1 MKKTTLALTLST
13 IITLSSSAQAL
24 ELFVVQNY
32 KEAETAELWKKAKP
46 DQVPG
51 SLLSNVSVAG
61 PKSAYASLFPKTF
74 MQEEMLAVCHQNC
87 NDKDIFRVKN
97 GEIDDRD
104 QENWNVIEQS
114 TVYYWLNRYFSFLDE
129 KIQFQREKYLRVM
142 TNRELRDETK
152 GKVLKNNAFFSPSD
166 FTLSFLP
173 ASKSILFKLMGG
185 KINRSGFDPSVIVH
199 EASHYVFQHLFA
211 NPVNDEIGGLNEGFA
226 DYMAHI
232 FLNSPK
238 IGLVMMHGQAI
249 RDSSTQTDKAGNV
262 KSYQPGMEVHDLGE
276 RVSMALWKSREL
288 SNDKEE
294 MDRLVLDAVKNVG
307 NDPYASVHD
316 FKVKMLE
323 RLSHV
328 TDAVNMPIVN
338 LLWETTFPG
347 NPNKIHG
354 TEFLNVSQN
363 DKPIMGFKTKQVLPE
378 NLAREM
384 SINAVTEENFSILQ
398 LEQISG
404 SQIAIRM
411 GTEENSK
418 TTPYWIALDAE
429 RANILGIYGDDK
441 NLITDAEDI
450 EDVRFLATQAK
461 GVAALINDFKTKV
474 KDFADLSQ
482 GKGNFGIAYKIK
494 EKSISPETINFNGT
508 PLSGSKLRVGLK
520 RKLLAGILLGL
531 PEIESIDLYLLPI
544 DSKELPEVEGQ
555 RVVGYKIQF
564 KTGTSSEVI
573 LDKLALQ

>member
-32 KEAETAELWKKAKP
+32 KEAGAAELWKKAKP
-46 DQVPG
+46 DQVPE

-61 PKSAYASLFPKTF
+61 PKSAYATLFPKTF
-74 MQEEMLAVCHQNC
+74 LQDELLAVCHKNC
-87 NDKDIFRVKN
+87 NDKDIFRVKD

-104 QENWNVIEQS
+104 QADWNVIEQS
-114 TVYYWLNRYFSFLDE
+114 TVYYWLNRYFSFLDQ
-129 KIQFQREKYLRVM
+129 KIQFRPEKYLRVM
-142 TNRELRDETK
+142 TNRELRDETQ

-185 KINRSGFDPSVIVH
+185 KINRSGFDPSVITH

-211 NPVNDEIGGLNEGFA
+211 NPVNEEIGGLNEGFA

-238 IGLVMMHGQAI
+238 IGLVMMQGQAM
-249 RDSSTQTDKAGNV
+249 RDSSVPTDKAGNV
-262 KSYQPGMEVHDLGE
+262 KAYAPGMEVHDLGE
-276 RVSMALWKSREL
+276 RISLALWKSREL

-294 MDRLVLDAVKNVG
+294 MDRLVLDAVKDLG
-307 NDPYASVHD
+307 TDPYASIHD

-328 TDAVNMPIVN
+328 TDSVNMPIVN

-347 NPNKIHG
+347 NPNKIQG
-354 TEFLNVSQN
+354 TNFLDVAQN

-378 NLAREM
+378 NLAKEM
-384 SINAVTEENFSILQ
+384 AINAVTEENFSILQ
-398 LEQISG
+398 LEKISET
-404 SQIAIRM
+404 QIAIRM
-411 GTEENSK
+411 GTEENAK

-441 NLITDAEDI
+441 NLITETEKI
-450 EDVRFLATQAK
+450 EEARFLATQAK
-461 GVAALINDFKTKV
+461 DVAALINDFKTKI
-474 KDFADLSQ
+474 KEFADLSQ
-482 GKGNFGIAYKIK
+482 GKGTFGIAYKIK
-494 EKSISPETINFNGT
+494 EKSVSAETISFNGT
-508 PLSGSKLRVGLK
+508 PLSGSKLRVSLK
-520 RKLLAGILLGL
+520 RKLLAGLLLGL
-531 PEIESIDLYLLPI
+531 PEIESIDLYLLPL
-544 DSKELPEVEGQ
+544 DAKNLPEVEGQ

>member
-13 IITLSSSAQAL
+13 IITLSSNAQAL
-24 ELFVVQNY
+24 ELLVVQNY
-32 KEAETAELWKKAKP
+32 NDAGSAEIWKKAKP

-51 SLLSNVSVAG
+51 SLLSQVSVSG
-61 PKSAYASLFPKTF
+61 PQASYSGLFPKTF
-74 MQEEMLAVCHQNC
+74 MQESLFAVCHRNC
-87 NDKDIFRVKN
+87 NDKDIFKVKN

-104 QENWNVIEQS
+104 KTDWNVIEQS

-129 KIQFQREKYLRVM
+129 KIHFQREKFLRVM

-166 FTLSFLP
+166 FSLSFLP

-185 KINRSGFDPSVIVH
+185 KINRSGFDPSVITH

-238 IGLVMMHGQAI
+238 VGLVMMQGQSI
-249 RDSSTQTDKAGNV
+249 RDSSVQKDKDGNV

-288 SNDKEE
+288 SNNKEE
-294 MDRLVLDAVKNVG
+294 MDRMVLDAVKDLSS
-307 NDPYASVHD
+307 DPYASVHH
-316 FKVKMLE
+316 FKLKMLE
-323 RLSHV
+323 RLSYV
-328 TDAVNMPIVN
+328 TDPANMEIVK

-347 NPNKIHG
+347 NPNKIES
-354 TEFLNVSQN
+354 TAFLDLEQN
-363 DKPIMGFKTKQVLPE
+363 DRPIMGFKTKQVLPE
-378 NLAREM
+378 NLARDM
-384 SINAVTEENFSILQ
+384 GIPAVTQENFSILQ
-398 LEQISG
+398 LEKISP

-411 GTEENSK
+411 GTETDSK

-429 RANILGIYGDDK
+429 RANILGIYGADK
-441 NLITDAEDI
+441 ELITEENEI
-450 EDVRFLATQAK
+450 EEVRFLATQAK
-461 GVAALINDFKTKV
+461 GVAALINDFQSKV
-474 KDFADLSQ
+474 KEFADLSQ
-482 GKGNFGIAYKIK
+482 GKGTFGIAYKVK
-494 EKSISPETINFNGT
+494 EKSLSPETIVFNGT
-508 PLSGSKLRVGLK
+508 ALSGSKLRINLK
-520 RKLLAGILLGL
+520 RKLLAGLLLGL
-531 PEIESIDLYLLPI
+531 PEIEIIDLYLLPI
-544 DSKELPEVEGQ
+544 DSKELPELEGQ